1 MLDLSIPPG
10 PESNSQESEEY
21 PHLTQGPFHHI
32 NQAWV
37 EPPRDPSPPRSHA
50 RGSVV
55 STHLMDDGSSIK
67 TSDEDDA
74 DATDDEQEA
83 LIENALSSSIP
94 LASIFSTPKE
104 HIADV
109 RKAAR
114 EVGLHTALMRRP
126 GARDDGKVSYDR
138 WGNRENSWWVIMGRN
153 GEAVKHLGRLTQ
165 QLESLQQ
172 ELLPGSFPTE
182 QQPAIIVTPPPRP
195 VSAVPGFLQLIIA
208 GAIGGAAVLFGVTR
222 AF

>member
-1 MLDLSIPPG
+1 M
-10 PESNSQESEEY
+10 
-21 PHLTQGPFHHI
+21 
-32 NQAWV
+32 
-37 EPPRDPSPPRSHA
+37 
-50 RGSVV
+50 V
-55 STHLMDDGSSIK
+55 STALRSDGSQASIK
-67 TSDEDDA
+67 TVEDEDEP
-74 DATDDEQEA
+74 TDDEQEA

-114 EVGLHTALMRRP
+114 EIGLHTALMRRP

-153 GEAVKHLGRLTQ
+153 GEAVRHLGRLTQ
-165 QLESLQQ
+165 QLENLQN
-172 ELLPGSFPTE
+172 LPGAFPPHR
-182 QQPAIIVTPPPRP
+182 QLQPETIVSPPPA
-195 VSAVPGFLQLIIA
+195 SAAPGFLQLIIA

>member
-1 MLDLSIPPG
+1 M
-10 PESNSQESEEY
+10 
-21 PHLTQGPFHHI
+21 
-32 NQAWV
+32 
-37 EPPRDPSPPRSHA
+37 
-50 RGSVV
+50 V
-55 STHLMDDGSSIK
+55 STELADDRSSIK
-67 TSDEDDA
+67 TNDDDEDT
-74 DATDDEQEA
+74 TDDEQEA
-83 LIENALSSSIP
+83 MIENALSSSIP

-153 GEAVKHLGRLTQ
+153 GEAVKHLGRMTQ
-165 QLESLQQ
+165 QIDSLRMEN
-172 ELLPGSFPTE
+172 ELINPHARVQPTATIA
-182 QQPAIIVTPPPRP
+182 PTRP
-195 VSAVPGFLQLIIA
+195 MSSAPVFLQLLIA
-208 GAIGGAAVLFGVTR
+208 GILGGAAVLFGATR